1 MTTREPGASED
12 LTHGLRWRP
21 RSTAFFASSAAPSIT
36 CGFEVFVQLV
46 IAAITTEPSC
56 SSTSS
61 PSSSA
66 FADVQVRARRLVATC
81 ATSGSIVCG
90 PGSWNEA
97 GSLAGKLSSTLLS
110 IVPLP

>member
-1 MTTREPGASED
+1 VSED
-12 LTHGLRWRP
+12 LTQGLRSRP
-21 RSTAFFASSAAPSIT
+21 RSTAFFASRAAPSIT

-56 SSTSS
+56 SSISS

-66 FADVQVRARRLVATC
+66 FAVCRCGRVAVATV
-81 ATSGSIVCG
+81 ATSGSTVCG
-90 PGSWNEA
+90 PGSWNEV
-97 GSLAGKLSSTLLS
+97 GSLAGNVSSTPLS